1 MQAILRRGALTQVQL
16 DAGVE
21 LVPLL
26 QAALD
31 QPQLASGPD
40 QVMLEQHCSVE
51 QRHERLGF
59 RLNVMR
65 LQEASRS
72 AAHAARTLV
81 AHSALL
87 NEEYAITISA
97 DGRLIAVPNLL
108 DGILPDLLR
117 LPAFALQLSD
127 ALLTEKTLQL
137 TNIARVRACIVC
149 TWYVVLVY

>member
-1 MQAILRRGALTQVQL
+1 
-16 DAGVE
+16 
-21 LVPLL
+21 
-26 QAALD
+26 
-31 QPQLASGPD
+31 
-40 QVMLEQHCSVE
+40 
-51 QRHERLGF
+51 
-59 RLNVMR
+59 MR

-87 NEEYAITISA
+87 SEEYAITISA

-108 DGILPDLLR
+108 DGIFPDLLR

-137 TNIARVRACIVC
+137 TSIAQVRACTVC